1 VAALNGAAICVLE
14 AVTGAACRQKLAVGY
29 TFGITTGIKTA
40 ISIPDDLF
48 AAAEKLASE
57 LELSRSALYAKA
69 LREMIQR
76 LNDAAITAQ
85 TNAALQEAPNP
96 KAAPGFSARM
106 RRELERDG
114 GQW

>member
-1 VAALNGAAICVLE
+1 M
-14 AVTGAACRQKLAVGY
+14 
-29 TFGITTGIKTA
+29 KTA

-48 AAAEKLASE
+48 QQAEKLAGE

-69 LREMIQR
+69 LREMIER
-76 LNDAAITAQ
+76 LRDEAITAQ
-85 TNAALQEAPNP
+85 INAAIKIAPVEAEL
-96 KAAPGFSARM
+96 GYLARL